1 MIEPT
6 ERVFALT
13 NCPSSIPMTPY
24 FFAVFLIEVRSL
36 VEVAAVNCLN
46 VRRRERERD
55 GGGGGGGESVSSNH
69 SSGVV
74 EPMTCLVLRYET
86 GES

>member
-6 ERVFALT
+6 ERGFALT

-36 VEVAAVNCLN
+36 VEVAAVNCLY
-46 VRRRERERD
+46 VRRRERER
-55 GGGGGGGESVSSNH
+55 GGGSVSSNH

>member
-55 GGGGGGGESVSSNH
+55 GGGQCLAIIQVELSNQ
-69 SSGVV
+69 
-74 EPMTCLVLRYET
+74 
-86 GES
+86 

>member
-6 ERVFALT
+6 ERGFALT

-46 VRRRERERD
+46 VRRRER
-55 GGGGGGGESVSSNH
+55 GGGGGVSVWQSFKWSCRNNDV
-69 SSGVV
+69 SGVKI
-74 EPMTCLVLRYET
+74 
-86 GES
+86 